1 MISIKWFIAVYALAS
16 LPSLSWDV
24 LIGDIGTVSAWGLL
38 MGGAL
43 CVPLVVLIGPIV
55 LAAWVFREIYR
66 DRN

>member
-55 LAAWVFREIYR
+55 LAAWVLREIYR